1 MKAMRMKYCILL
13 GVLFLLVGTSCKRKK
28 LHNTSRLVFGTYYS
42 KSPGKSATLYCVDKA
57 TLSTDDSVKDISV
70 HWPVFSPTR
79 ILDESKF
86 RIASGLLY
94 QVPDELHVN
103 GGRTFG
109 CPDCHGQGGMFIE
122 VEDEAR
128 GAYRIDLDD
137 TKDQSEAIVVFKQK
151 VLETIQKLK

>member
-1 MKAMRMKYCILL
+1 MTTKYCILL
-13 GVLFLLVGTSCKRKK
+13 GVMILLVGTSCKRKK
-28 LHNTSRLVFGTYYS
+28 LHNVSRLVFGTYYS
-42 KSPGKSATLYCVDKA
+42 KSPVKSATLFCLDKT
-57 TLSTDDSVKDISV
+57 TLSTDDSVMDISV
-70 HWPVFSPTR
+70 YWPVFSATR

-86 RIASGLLY
+86 KIASGLLY
-94 QVPDELHVN
+94 QVPDELQVN

-128 GAYRIDLDD
+128 GAYRIDIDN
-137 TKDQSEAIVVFKQK
+137 TTDQSEAIIAFKQK